1 MLKDLRYQTI
11 FRDKDELLDHLHKFR
26 LEPRFSAGI
35 WYFSPAASRF
45 HEKYRPEK
53 TIEERLQIIY
63 RMFDEGYIDNS
74 FRIEAHYPN
83 EINWDNIDLYKD
95 LDKETG
101 IKVLT
106 VIPNLFYDRDFEFGS
121 LSNPY
126 NEIRRKAIDRLI
138 ESLRMNRE
146 LDTNFAVIWPG
157 IDGYENPFEVNF
169 YRMWDLFEKG
179 VAEAMDEIPG
189 VRIALEPKPFEPRG
203 NNIYRHTANGIIM
216 AERVESLLK
225 NEENRRILEEGHH
238 LVTLN
243 VEFGHALMGYEDFP
257 YTLASVM
264 REGRLAHLHLNSNPV
279 CNYDQDLNVG
289 VLGWQQMYAGF
300 FVLKM
305 YGYREYFGI
314 DINPVR
320 IPVDKALILN
330 MKAIKVIC
338 DRINSLD
345 YDKIVEAIYDPAN
358 NRGVVEDILLKSFT
372 MKT

>member
-157 IDGYENPFEVNF
+157 IDGYENP
-169 YRMWDLFEKG
+169 
-179 VAEAMDEIPG
+179 
-189 VRIALEPKPFEPRG
+189 
-203 NNIYRHTANGIIM
+203 
-216 AERVESLLK
+216 LLK
-225 NEENRRILEEGHH
+225 
-238 LVTLN
+238 
-243 VEFGHALMGYEDFP
+243 
-257 YTLASVM
+257 
-264 REGRLAHLHLNSNPV
+264 
-279 CNYDQDLNVG
+279 
-289 VLGWQQMYAGF
+289 
-300 FVLKM
+300 
-305 YGYREYFGI
+305 
-314 DINPVR
+314 
-320 IPVDKALILN
+320 
-330 MKAIKVIC
+330 
-338 DRINSLD
+338 
-345 YDKIVEAIYDPAN
+345 
-358 NRGVVEDILLKSFT
+358 
-372 MKT
+372 